1 MSCVQYD
8 SMIEYRDRD
17 NRVVN
22 STSVSSLALLE
33 LGNYWDTL
41 KYVWLLLNCW
51 VLSQTAKAYF

>member
-8 SMIEYRDRD
+8 SMIVNIFC

-22 STSVSSLALLE
+22 STSVRSLALLE
-33 LGNYWDTL
+33 LGNYWDTQ

-51 VLSQTAKAYF
+51 VLSHTAKAYF